1 MGTRIDV
8 IQDLRV
14 FDFECD
20 GDELR
25 VDIYGG
31 PDCAC
36 GTLIYRFAD
45 QTEREERGRLL
56 RLWRDRCTSVTF
68 VSRDESGTLVDERSS
83 FLEALN
89 A

>member
-1 MGTRIDV
+1 MRAEIEV

-14 FDFECD
+14 FDFEQD

-31 PDCAC
+31 EDCVC

-45 QTEREERGRLL
+45 PGEHRERARLL
-56 RLWRDRCTSVTF
+56 RQWRDHHTPVTF
-68 VSRDESGTLVDERSS
+68 VARESSGSLLDERSLFS
-83 FLEALN
+83 DALD

>member
-1 MGTRIDV
+1 MSPQIEV

-14 FDFECD
+14 FDFESD
-20 GDELR
+20 GEELR

-31 PDCAC
+31 EDCVC

-45 QTEREERGRLL
+45 QTERHERARVL
-56 RLWRDRCTSVTF
+56 RQWRDRCTPVTF
-68 VSRDESGTLVDERSS
+68 VSRESSGALVDERSL
-83 FLEALN
+83 FMEALN